1 MEVFFLQTNRQKMF
15 KIITVQTE
23 TEYAAASALFKE
35 YAEWLN
41 IDLSF
46 QNFEEELLQL
56 KEMYSEPTGAIFLLQ
71 QENEFIG
78 CVAIR
83 KKGEGIAELKRMYIQ
98 PTIRKTGGGT
108 MLLEKALAEATR
120 LGYKLIRL
128 DTLANM
134 APAINLYKKNGFYE
148 IDPYY
153 FNPEENAVFFERKL

>member
-1 MEVFFLQTNRQKMF
+1 MF
-15 KIITVQTE
+15 KIVTVNTE

-71 QENEFIG
+71 QDKEFIG

-83 KKGEGIAELKRMYIQ
+83 KKEDGIAELKRMYIQ
-98 PTIRKTGGGT
+98 PATRKSGGGT
-108 MLLEKALAEATR
+108 LLLEKALSAAKTF
-120 LGYKLIRL
+120 GYKLIRL
-128 DTLANM
+128 DTLATM
-134 APAINLYKKNGFYE
+134 TPAINLYKKHGFYE
-148 IDPYY
+148 IPAYY
-153 FNPEENAVFFERKL
+153 FNPEENAVFFERAL

>member
-1 MEVFFLQTNRQKMF
+1 MF
-15 KIITVQTE
+15 KIITVHTE

-56 KEMYSEPTGAIFLLQ
+56 KEMYSEPTGGIFLLQ
-71 QENEFIG
+71 QGEEFIG

-98 PTIRKTGGGT
+98 PDIRKAGAGT
-108 MLLEKALAEATR
+108 MLLEKALTAAKE
-120 LGYKLIRL
+120 LGYQIIRL
-128 DTLANM
+128 DTLATM
-134 APAINLYKKNGFYE
+134 TPAINLYNKHGFYE

-153 FNPEENAVFFERKL
+153 FNPEENAIFFERKL

>member
-1 MEVFFLQTNRQKMF
+1 MF
-15 KIITVQTE
+15 KIITVNTE
-23 TEYAAASALFKE
+23 VEYAEASSLFKE

-56 KEMYSEPTGAIFLLQ
+56 KEMYSEPTGGIFLLQ
-71 QENEFIG
+71 HENEFIG

-83 KKGEGIAELKRMYIQ
+83 KKEEGIAELKRMYIK
-98 PTIRKTGGGT
+98 PTTRKSGGGT
-108 MLLEKALAEATR
+108 MLLEKALAEATL

-134 APAINLYKKNGFYE
+134 TLAINLYKKNGFYE
-148 IDPYY
+148 IAPYY
-153 FNPEENAVFFERKL
+153 FNPEKNAVFFERKL

>member
-1 MEVFFLQTNRQKMF
+1 MF
-15 KIITVQTE
+15 KIITVNTE
-23 TEYAAASALFKE
+23 VEYAEASSLFKE

-56 KEMYSEPTGAIFLLQ
+56 KEMYSAPTGDIFLLQ

-83 KKGEGIAELKRMYIQ
+83 KKEEGIAELKRMYIK
-98 PTIRKTGGGT
+98 PTTRKSGGGT
-108 MLLEKALAEATR
+108 LLLEKALADATL

-134 APAINLYKKNGFYE
+134 TPAINLYKKHGFYE
-148 IDPYY
+148 IAPYY

>member
-1 MEVFFLQTNRQKMF
+1 MF
-15 KIITVQTE
+15 KIITVHTE

-56 KEMYSEPTGAIFLLQ
+56 KEMYSEPRGGIFLLQ
-71 QENEFIG
+71 QGEEFIG

-98 PTIRKTGGGT
+98 PDIRKAGAGT
-108 MLLEKALAEATR
+108 MLLEKALAAAKE
-120 LGYKLIRL
+120 LGYQMIRL

-134 APAINLYKKNGFYE
+134 TPAINLYKKHGFYE
-148 IDPYY
+148 IAPYY